1 MTNPNDEIRQANRK
15 ALPKFLLTLFCAAL
29 VGGVFGYCA
38 AFFGLDGIADGLKQ
52 AGEYFSLSIAPWLL
66 AACAVGQPLVCI
78 PMYLRAKRRLA
89 GWDGEDE
96 TVSDQVERT
105 LSILLVGLAGLVFLL
120 LQMVSDGVDWIL
132 KPRGRRARE
141 L

>member
-1 MTNPNDEIRQANRK
+1 MVGMMILEFVQK
-15 ALPKFLLTLFCAAL
+15 AGRLLCLW
-29 VGGVFGYCA
+29 GGTA
-38 AFFGLDGIADGLKQ
+38 
-52 AGEYFSLSIAPWLL
+52 
-66 AACAVGQPLVCI
+66 
-78 PMYLRAKRRLA
+78 
-89 GWDGEDE
+89 
-96 TVSDQVERT
+96 

>member
-96 TVSDQVERT
+96 TVSEQADHD
-105 LSILLVGLAGLVFLL
+105 LSILLLVSAIFTLGGMFLL
-120 LQMVSDGVDWIL
+120 GAAYAGPI
-132 KPRGRRARE
+132 
-141 L
+141 